1 MYLLLVIIVWVLFAW
16 RFIDWTQWRRQY
28 PTVLFFMLS
37 NFLYNYFYYNHTL
50 WAFRGVT
57 LEWLNHS
64 IINAAFTFIICPA
77 GLVIFLQR
85 MPDSKAAR
93 VYYVAVWIG
102 FYTALEWLFSMKGMY
117 VYDHGWNNWLN
128 IPLNT
133 LLFLILAV
141 HYKRP
146 SLAMILAV
154 PIAVLFYVCFPFP
167 LDSLK

>member
-28 PTVLFFMLS
+28 PTVLFFMLA

-50 WAFRGVT
+50 WAFRGIT
-57 LEWLNHS
+57 AEWLNHS
-64 IINAAFTFIICPA
+64 IINFAFTFIICPA

-85 MPDSKAAR
+85 MPKSKSNR
-93 VYYVAVWIG
+93 IFYFAVWIG

-128 IPLNT
+128 IPLNACCLSSLPYIT
-133 LLFLILAV
+133 SVRRSLCFWLFRLV
-141 HYKRP
+141 
-146 SLAMILAV
+146 S
-154 PIAVLFYVCFPFP
+154 CFMYASRF
-167 LDSLK
+167 LWTA